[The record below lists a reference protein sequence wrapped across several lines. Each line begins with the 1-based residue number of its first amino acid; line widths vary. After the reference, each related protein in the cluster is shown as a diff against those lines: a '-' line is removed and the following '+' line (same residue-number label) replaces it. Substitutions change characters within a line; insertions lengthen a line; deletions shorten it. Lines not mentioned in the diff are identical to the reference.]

1 MLSQQ
6 DEKAECSLRSVGC
19 PMTSSNAYHSPG
31 AGSSDDLNGLDIL
44 FVEDS
49 RSVGVAVK
57 TLLEFS
63 GAHVAGPAATA
74 AEAER
79 LLSKHSPDVALVD
92 FHLRGG
98 ELAYGLIARLH
109 DQDVPVIVVSG
120 LGMAELPLVK
130 AAAILQKPF
139 SEAQLLASLR
149 PFTNAT
155 RFGEKVF

>member
-1 MLSQQ
+1 M
-6 DEKAECSLRSVGC
+6 
-19 PMTSSNAYHSPG
+19 
-31 AGSSDDLNGLDIL
+31 
-44 FVEDS
+44 
-49 RSVGVAVK
+49 AVK
-57 TLLEFS
+57 RLLELS

-74 AEAER
+74 AEAGR

-130 AAAILQKPF
+130 AAAIR
-139 SEAQLLASLR
+139 ENLR
-149 PFTNAT
+149 RSTAPRELGPSPNGT
-155 RFGEKVF
+155 RFGEKVDADRTRHHGALDNR

>member
-1 MLSQQ
+1 
-6 DEKAECSLRSVGC
+6 
-19 PMTSSNAYHSPG
+19 MTSSNDDRPPG

-49 RSVGVAVK
+49 RSVGDAVK
-57 TLLEFS
+57 RLLELL

-79 LLSKHSPDVALVD
+79 LLSKHPPDVALVD

-98 ELAYGLIARLH
+98 ELACGLIARLH

-120 LGMAELPLVK
+120 LAMAELPVVK

-139 SEAQLLASLR
+139 SEAQLLANLR
-149 PFTNAT
+149 TFVKHNTI
-155 RFGEKVF
+155 R

>member
-6 DEKAECSLRSVGC
+6 DEKAECSLRWVGC
-19 PMTSSNAYHSPG
+19 PMTSSNDDHSPG

-49 RSVGVAVK
+49 RSVGEAVK
-57 TLLEFS
+57 GLLELL
-63 GAHVAGPAATA
+63 GAQVAGPAATA

-79 LLSKHSPDVALVD
+79 LLYKHSPDVALVD

-98 ELAYGLIARLH
+98 ELAHGLIARLH

-139 SEAQLLASLR
+139 SEAQLLANLR
-149 PFTNAT
+149 TFIKRNTT
-155 RFGEKVF
+155 R